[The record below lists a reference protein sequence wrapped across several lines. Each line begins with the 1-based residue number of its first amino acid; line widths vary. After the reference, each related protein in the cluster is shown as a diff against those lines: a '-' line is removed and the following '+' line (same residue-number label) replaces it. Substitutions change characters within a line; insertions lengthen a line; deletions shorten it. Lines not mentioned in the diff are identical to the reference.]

1 MILRIT
7 IALLTVSSVVPAFA
21 EELNFLFL
29 GNSFTARHDI
39 AGFIRQSPEPL

>member
-7 IALLTVSSVVPAFA
+7 IALLAVFSVTPSFA
-21 EELNFLFL
+21 EELNILFL
-29 GNSFTARHDI
+29 GNSFTARHEI

>member
-7 IALLTVSSVVPAFA
+7 IALLAVFLSHPSFA
-21 EELNFLFL
+21 EELNILFL
-29 GNSFTARHDI
+29 GNSFTARHEI

>member
-7 IALLTVSSVVPAFA
+7 IALLAVSSVAPSFA
-21 EELNFLFL
+21 EELNILFL
-29 GNSFTARHDI
+29 GNSFTARHYI